1 MLPGN
6 IDAIFIATAFPLA
19 LLLLAMAYAP
29 FLFGWL

>member
-1 MLPGN
+1 MQPGN